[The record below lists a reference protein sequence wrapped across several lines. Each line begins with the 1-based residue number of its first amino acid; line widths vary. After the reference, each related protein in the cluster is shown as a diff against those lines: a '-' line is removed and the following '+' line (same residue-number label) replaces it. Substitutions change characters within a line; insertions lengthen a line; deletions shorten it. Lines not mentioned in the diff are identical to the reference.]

1 MILGVCE
8 WLSYKLGYR
17 VGMIRLA
24 FLIAALFFGT
34 GVGVYL
40 ILWIIKTLLN

>member
-8 WLSYKLGYR
+8 WLSYKLGWR

-24 FLIAALFFGT
+24 FLIAVLFFGA
-34 GVGVYL
+34 GLGVYL
-40 ILWIIKTLLN
+40 ILWIIKTFSR